1 MAAATDYGA
10 RAVRYGLITRDEAI
24 KLVKEHDH
32 ALDPL
37 CVRDFCE
44 FLGYTETEF
53 WAIVDKF
60 YNRDIFEK
68 NELGRWVLKEPVW
81 KE

>member
-1 MAAATDYGA
+1 M
-10 RAVRYGLITRDEAI
+10 TREEAI
-24 KLVKEHDH
+24 DKVREHDH

-44 FLGYTETEF
+44 FTGYTETQF
-53 WAIVDKF
+53 WTIVDTM

-68 NELGRWVLKEPVW
+68 NEIGRWVLKEPIW
-81 KE
+81 KESEK